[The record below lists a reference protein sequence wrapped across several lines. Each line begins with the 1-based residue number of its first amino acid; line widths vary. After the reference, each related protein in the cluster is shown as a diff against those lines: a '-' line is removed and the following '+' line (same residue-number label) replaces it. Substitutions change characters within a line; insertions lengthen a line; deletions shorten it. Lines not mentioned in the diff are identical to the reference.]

1 MAARKS
7 TKALALPSVSEITQ
21 RIADKDRGGLEALL
35 ELITLADKG
44 DEAALDRLREVYAEL
59 PELAARFSGL
69 LYNAEHDALAAYA
82 PGARET
88 MMAQVTKLRR
98 ELAGDDPSP
107 MERLLA
113 GRIVLDWIQ
122 ACEADR
128 QYTLKPGESRSL
140 ALSDFYAKQQ
150 DRAQRRLL
158 RSVKTLAEV
167 RKLLRPTL
175 QVNIADKQV
184 NVAGDV
190 HTGAKE
196 AIA

>member
-7 TKALALPSVSEITQ
+7 TKALALPSVPEI
-21 RIADKDRGGLEALL
+21 AEGVKSGGGLEALV
-35 ELITLADKG
+35 EIIALADKG
-44 DEAALDRLREVYAEL
+44 DAAALARLKEVYAEL
-59 PELAARFSGL
+59 PALAGHL
-69 LYNAEHDALAAYA
+69 TGMQYNAENDALALYA

-88 MMAQVTKLRR
+88 LLAQVRKMRK

-107 MERLLA
+107 LERLLA
-113 GRIVLDWIQ
+113 NRIVLDWLHTY
-122 ACEADR
+122 EADR

-158 RSVKTLAEV
+158 RSIKTLAEV
-167 RKLLRPTL
+167 RKLLRPAV

-196 AIA
+196 IIA